1 MRRSSLNF
9 DDTDERLTKIENQF
23 STLVASIDEKDAL
36 ITEKDAEIA
45 ELKQCGGGQ
54 TLEEILEQVQDARL
68 GSTVLNP
75 DAEGKKFL
83 RFALK

>member
-1 MRRSSLNF
+1 VRRSSLNF

-23 STLVASIDEKDAL
+23 STLVASIDEKDAP
-36 ITEKDAEIA
+36 ITEKDAEVA
-45 ELKQCGGGQ
+45 ELKQGGGGQ

-68 GSTVLNP
+68 GSIVLNP